1 MHNAEPRDIDTYR
14 GNVVF
19 PAPVVCLF
27 EQGHFL
33 RLMVLLLGAMWAYAP
48 VLDIYIYPRAGVYRY
63 TFMII

>member
-1 MHNAEPRDIDTYR
+1 MHHSI
-14 GNVVF
+14 F
-19 PAPVVCLF
+19 PCLDPWDLPVSLF